1 MRRHVAIGLACIA
14 GLSPLPLGAEIAPGE
29 RRSDFGQ
36 MSPETRAMQ
45 TDDTAN
51 PGMLS
56 VLDGEALWTAKAGPA
71 GRACADCHG
80 DAKVTMQGVAA
91 RYPAWSEA
99 RRAPIDLAG
108 QIDLC
113 RTERQGA
120 SPWEPEG
127 ADRLAITAFVAHQ
140 SRGMPIAPPRGTGI
154 EAARERGRVLFTARM
169 GQLDLSCAACHDDN
183 WGRRLAGAPIPQA
196 HPVGYPIYRLEWQ
209 SVGSLQRRF
218 RNCMSGVR
226 AEAYPY
232 GAPELVDLE
241 AFLMERAA
249 GLAIETPA
257 VRP

>member
-1 MRRHVAIGLACIA
+1 MR
-14 GLSPLPLGAEIAPGE
+14 
-29 RRSDFGQ
+29 
-36 MSPETRAMQ
+36 
-45 TDDTAN
+45 
-51 PGMLS
+51 
-56 VLDGEALWTAKAGPA
+56 
-71 GRACADCHG
+71 
-80 DAKVTMQGVAA
+80 AA
-91 RYPAWSEA
+91 AASYPAWDEGL
-99 RRAPIDLAG
+99 RRPVNLGSRIN
-108 QIDLC
+108 LC
-113 RTERQGA
+113 RQRHQGQP
-120 SPWEPEG
+120 PWGREED
-127 ADRLAITAFVAHQ
+127 ALLALETLVGLQ
-140 SRGMPIAPPRGTGI
+140 SRGQPIAPPRDAGMD
-154 EAARERGRVLFTARM
+154 AARERGRALFTARM

-209 SVGSLQRRF
+209 SLGSLQRRL

>member
-1 MRRHVAIGLACIA
+1 MRRAAAIGLACLLA
-14 GLSPLPLGAEIAPGE
+14 SPTGAEIARNQ

-45 TDDTAN
+45 SDDTAN
-51 PGMLS
+51 PGMLT

-71 GRACADCHG
+71 AKSCADCHG
-80 DAKVTMQGVAA
+80 DARVSMKGVAA
-91 RYPAWSEA
+91 RYPAWSA
-99 RRAPIDLAG
+99 SRAAPIDLAG
-108 QIDLC
+108 QIDIC
-113 RTERQGA
+113 RAERQGVPA
-120 SPWEPEG
+120 WRPESP
-127 ADRLAITAFVAHQ
+127 DRLAVTAFVAHQ
-140 SRGMPIAPPRGTGI
+140 SRGAPIAPPKDPGMD
-154 EAARERGRVLFTARM
+154 AARERGRKLFTARM

-218 RNCMSGVR
+218 RNCMTGVR

-232 GAPELVDLE
+232 DAPELVELE

>member
-1 MRRHVAIGLACIA
+1 MRRLALTLLASLVA
-14 GLSPLPLGAEIAPGE
+14 SSLGAEIRPE
-29 RRSDFGQ
+29 DRRSDFEQ

-51 PGMLS
+51 PGMLA
-56 VLDGEALWTAKAGPA
+56 VLDGEALWSVRAGSA
-71 GRACADCHG
+71 GKSCADCHG
-80 DAKVTMQGVAA
+80 DAKSSMKGVAA
-91 RYPAWSEA
+91 RYPAWNDD
-99 RRAPIDLAG
+99 RKAPLDLAG

-113 RTERQGA
+113 RSERQGA
-120 SPWEPEG
+120 QAWQPESPE
-127 ADRLAITAFVAHQ
+127 RLAVTAYVAHQ
-140 SRGMPIAPPRGTGI
+140 SRGMPITPAGGSDM
-154 EAARERGRVLFTARM
+154 AGVRERGRKLFSARM

-226 AEAYPY
+226 AEPYPY
-232 GAPELVDLE
+232 DAPEYIELE
-241 AFLMERAA
+241 AFLMQRAA
-249 GLAIETPA
+249 GLAIEAPA